1 MGIKKQI
8 KYQLIEQIIPFLSEE
23 LGQTESSLHNDCV
36 KLLVKAGLYDFDLVK
51 PLFPIIV
58 QELSSKNRITL
69 KIIMDFMSDMSNTK
83 DPLLLQA
90 FTEII
95 TNSAEWFD
103 KSFLIPI
110 LDNFY
115 SVILDKNFQFM
126 HNYYD
131 LLEERMSKYPPS
143 MQSIVEK
150 ITFKKEEYDAFLQA
164 EEEKRLATGE
174 RTRGTPLDPRKT
186 KNQGR
191 TTERRTG

>member
-1 MGIKKQI
+1 MSQKDPVLWSKNILNALTSDNVQYQASAILSIFQFLEDSGIKKQI

-69 KIIMDFMSDMSNTK
+69 KIIMDFMSHMSNTK

-103 KSFLIPI
+103 KLFLIPI

-131 LLEERMSKYPPS
+131 LL
-143 MQSIVEK
+143 
-150 ITFKKEEYDAFLQA
+150 KEAYE
-164 EEEKRLATGE
+164 
-174 RTRGTPLDPRKT
+174 
-186 KNQGR
+186 
-191 TTERRTG
+191 

>member
-1 MGIKKQI
+1 
-8 KYQLIEQIIPFLSEE
+8 
-23 LGQTESSLHNDCV
+23 
-36 KLLVKAGLYDFDLVK
+36 
-51 PLFPIIV
+51 
-58 QELSSKNRITL
+58 
-69 KIIMDFMSDMSNTK
+69 MSNTK

-131 LLEERMSKYPPS
+131 LL
-143 MQSIVEK
+143 I
-150 ITFKKEEYDAFLQA
+150 DAY
-164 EEEKRLATGE
+164 E
-174 RTRGTPLDPRKT
+174 
-186 KNQGR
+186 
-191 TTERRTG
+191 